1 MRAVTA
7 ALAACAATAIALVP
21 AAPAAAE
28 VPAAD
33 PPAHPVYRAYR
44 LQVVEGVGFE
54 DESVR
59 EVSLVCAP
67 KGGAGSH
74 PRAADACA
82 AIARAGSIKA
92 VPADPAAACTLE
104 YRPVIASAR
113 GSENYRAKFG
123 NTCLLHAAK
132 GVVFDF

>member
-1 MRAVTA
+1 MRAVAT
-7 ALAACAATAIALVP
+7 ALAVCAATATVLVP
-21 AAPAAAE
+21 AAPAPAAAAE
-28 VPAAD
+28 A
-33 PPAHPVYRAYR
+33 PPAYAAYR
-44 LQVVEGVGFE
+44 LRVVEGVGFE

-74 PRAADACA
+74 PRAVDACA
-82 AIARAGSIKA
+82 AIAEAGSIAA

-104 YRPVIASAR
+104 YRPVIASVR
-113 GSENYRAKFG
+113 GSENYHERFG

-132 GVVFDF
+132 GAVFDF